1 MAQESWLERLAE
13 ECTNMHVCVYTHVQQ
28 ANKSSAQPGADWDLP
43 WDWADISKFYSNRH
57 KWTGA
62 STTARTEKP
71 EAASGPLRWA
81 RSTTDGAVCPLSKA
95 SKHCSPGA
103 LNTEGTFSSTIR
115 LTLNSPPRCL
125 TSIYY
130 YRRGKGGKIIC
141 DHTNT

>member
-1 MAQESWLERLAE
+1 MAQESWLERPAE
-13 ECTNMHVCVYTHVQQ
+13 ECTSMHVCVYTHVQQ
-28 ANKSSAQPGADWDLP
+28 ANKSSAQPGADWDR
-43 WDWADISKFYSNRH
+43 ADISKFYSNRH

-71 EAASGPLRWA
+71 VAVSDPFRWA

-115 LTLNSPPRCL
+115 LTLNSSPHCL